1 LKINFQNFKTNGTK
15 SIKNYGEIWLTKLEI
30 TQKLHILSKRMFPI
44 QLKWKN
50 KKHQTMMKKEM
61 RTNKLKKPSDNI
73 IDID

>member
-1 LKINFQNFKTNGTK
+1 LKINFQNFKTNGIKQIK
-15 SIKNYGEIWLTKLEI
+15 SYGEIWSTKLGT
-30 TQKLHILSKRMFPI
+30 TQNLHTLSKRMLSI

-61 RTNKLKKPSDNI
+61 RTNKLKEPSDNI